1 MYLHDWHF
9 HRFTKMYMLDRQQL
23 KSGPFLFQMSPVSPA
38 PTLHQSLHAV
48 VKKKK
53 TSISDKC
60 STQTV
65 AQAVISVVHL
75 HKAESIIQQWVH
87 DEQWDEEKDQ
97 LRYTCSSVYMMGDI
111 GHIIVRCSI
120 TLVHAGDA
128 KPMKALDRVR

>member
-1 MYLHDWHF
+1 M
-9 HRFTKMYMLDRQQL
+9 
-23 KSGPFLFQMSPVSPA
+23 
-38 PTLHQSLHAV
+38 
-48 VKKKK
+48 
-53 TSISDKC
+53 
-60 STQTV
+60 
-65 AQAVISVVHL
+65 AQAVILVVHL

-87 DEQWDEEKDQ
+87 DEQWDEEKNQ